1 MGERAVPD
9 QYIVGIDIGTSKLCS
24 AVAIREASGALRY
37 VGHGSTPSGGL
48 KNGDIVDVAG
58 LGAAFVRA
66 VEEARY
72 LIGAPVHDIVVSM
85 SGMRMEAIDRSGGVS
100 LTLGRPV
107 TQEDVARAIGSARGL
122 DPPGVQPI
130 HRVVRSIVL
139 DGERVDDPLGK
150 SGTRLDVR
158 VRDYAVSSVLVD
170 RLRQVGDA
178 SAVRVHSLVPGGVA
192 SAASTLTDEER
203 RNGVALVDIGS
214 GTTDI
219 AIYAGGELRHLATFP
234 AGGNHVTTDIAS
246 ILDVPLDEAERLKRR
261 YGAIGED
268 TDEELI
274 TDWTPRTIAM
284 LQRMA
289 SEGDI
294 PAYAVRSIAGARVI
308 QIIDRVREILAQTEA
323 GSTLRSGVVLT
334 GGGSQLHGVSDIA
347 SAILHLPVRSG
358 AVLATEGF
366 PAIADPGGCGS
377 VGLVR
382 YVAARAEPA
391 NGTQP
396 QPVGRGSGFGVS
408 GIVHPSVARSMP
420 RREGRSPG
428 RSDTIDVISAPN
440 GHYANPRPRSR
451 QASSTWGRT
460 FRDWMRELVPRHVDD

>member
-1 MGERAVPD
+1 VPD

-24 AVAIREASGALRY
+24 TVAIRESSGALRY

-48 KNGDIVDVAG
+48 KNGDIIDVPG

-85 SGMRMEAIDRSGGVS
+85 SGMRLEPIDRSGGVS

-107 TQEDVARAIGSARGL
+107 TQDDVARAIASARGQ
-122 DPPGVQPI
+122 DPSGVQPI
-130 HRVVRSIVL
+130 HRVVRSLVL

-150 SGTRLDVR
+150 SGTRLDAR

-192 SAASTLTDEER
+192 SAAATLTDEER

-219 AIYAGGELRHLATFP
+219 AVYAGGELRHLATFP

-246 ILDVPLDEAERLKRR
+246 ILEVPLDEAERLKRR
-261 YGAIGED
+261 HGAIGED
-268 TDEELI
+268 SDEELI
-274 TDWTPRTIAM
+274 LEWTPRTIAM

-289 SEGDI
+289 AEGEV

-308 QIIDRVREILAQTEA
+308 QIIDRVRETLAQTEA
-323 GSTLRSGVVLT
+323 GSALRSGIVLT
-334 GGGSQLHGVSDIA
+334 GGGAQLHGVSDIA
-347 SAILHLPVRSG
+347 QAILQMPVRSG
-358 AVLATEGF
+358 AVLAADGF
-366 PAIADPGGCGS
+366 PAIADPGASGS

-382 YVAARAEPA
+382 YVAARAEPTKDSA
-391 NGTQP
+391 P
-396 QPVGRGSGFGVS
+396 QPVGRGSVFRTS
-408 GIVHPSVARSMP
+408 GIVHPVVGRSLQ
-420 RREGRSPG
+420 RRESRAVGM
-428 RSDTIDVISAPN
+428 SDTIDVISVSPPSVRVA
-440 GHYANPRPRSR
+440 HSR
-451 QASSTWGRT
+451 QQPRLKRASGGWGQT
-460 FRDWMRELVPRHVDD
+460 LRDWMRELVPRHVDD